1 MIELEKI
8 ASEGGELPDGV
19 SLPEQLLFLTLRE
32 LYSNFRNGTVNRER
46 AKREKQ
52 RIMVAYG
59 QLSNSYKV
67 VEQHQAINKRLQ
79 KYIGEIYKCDCPNC
93 RKLINI
99 FIGIDRQDIPEDAKI
114 LHAQN
119 EKLRDM
125 VQERSERNAVL
136 ATTIDR
142 VRWALE
148 KGDVERAKEIVNDNR
163 NN

>member
-1 MIELEKI
+1 MTPEELERLAAKGDEI
-8 ASEGGELPDGV
+8 PDGL

-32 LYSNFRNGTVNRER
+32 LYSNFKNGTVNRER

-52 RIMVAYG
+52 RIMIAYG

-67 VEQHQAINKRLQ
+67 VEQNRAINTRLQ
-79 KYIGEIYKCDCPNC
+79 KHIGELYKCDCPNC

-125 VQERSERNAVL
+125 VQERSERNAEL

-142 VRWALE
+142 IRWALE
-148 KGDVERAKEIVNDNR
+148 KGDIERAKEIVSR
-163 NN
+163 

>member
-1 MIELEKI
+1 MSTFDIEKI
-8 ASEGGELPDGV
+8 AAEGGEIPGGLE
-19 SLPEQLLFLTLRE
+19 LPEQLFLLTMRE

-79 KYIGEIYKCDCPNC
+79 KHVCELYKCDCPNC

-125 VQERSERNAVL
+125 VQERSERNAEL

-142 VRWALE
+142 IRWALE
-148 KGDVERAKEIVNDNR
+148 KGDIERAKEIVSK
-163 NN
+163 